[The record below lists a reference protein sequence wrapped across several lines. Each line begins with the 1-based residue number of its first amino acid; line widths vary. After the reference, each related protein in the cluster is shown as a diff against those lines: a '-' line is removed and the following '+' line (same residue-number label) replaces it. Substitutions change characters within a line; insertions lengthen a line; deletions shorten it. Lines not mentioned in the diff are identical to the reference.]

1 MAVRSER
8 DARGIVRL
16 TIARPE
22 VRNAFDERVIAELA
36 AAARDVPETA
46 RAVVLQSDGDVF
58 CAGADLEWMKRM
70 GTASYDQN
78 VADAR
83 ALAEMYAALD
93 ALPMPL
99 VCRVQGAAIGGGAGL
114 VAVTDLAIASARAV
128 FAFGEVRVGIVPSVV
143 SPYVVRKIGP
153 AHATALFVTGERF
166 DARRAYEVGLVQRVV
181 EPQDLDAAVEDTIG
195 AILASAPDAVLTAK
209 RLVREI
215 LGRTPADARDL
226 TIETI
231 AKIRATPDAREGF
244 IAFLERRRARWSR

>member
-114 VAVTDLAIASARAV
+114 VAVTDLAIASSRAI

-153 AHATALFVTGERF
+153 AHSTALFVTGERF

-181 EPQDLDAAVEDTIG
+181 EPQDLDAAVENTIG

-209 RLVREI
+209 RLVREV

-231 AKIRATPDAREGF
+231 ATIRATPDAREGF